1 MVRLADELQ
10 AAPARNGSSTRA
22 TLCGGAGEERGER
35 RIPEGCRGLQE
46 VSLPSMPSC
55 GAQTPHFII
64 SELLVGILTRDRSR
78 VF

>member
-22 TLCGGAGEERGER
+22 TLCGGAGESAENGGFRRGAGGFR
-35 RIPEGCRGLQE
+35 RFLCPLCHPAAHKPRI
-46 VSLPSMPSC
+46 
-55 GAQTPHFII
+55 FII